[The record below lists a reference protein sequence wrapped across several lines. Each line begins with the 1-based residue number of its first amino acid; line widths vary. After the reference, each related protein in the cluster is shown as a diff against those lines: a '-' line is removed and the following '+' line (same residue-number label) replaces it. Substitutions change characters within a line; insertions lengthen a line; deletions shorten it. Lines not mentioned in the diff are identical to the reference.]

1 MSWVA
6 ASVAAG
12 ATAFKGISGAMQ
24 VSKGKNM
31 AKNNI
36 RPIYT
41 RPNEV
46 SQGLSLAEKGYENAV
61 MPGTSQ
67 AINNIS
73 ATGAAAFGSVRDS
86 ATNSG
91 DVLDAITKVNFNQ
104 GQQFND
110 LASRQALYKQQQ
122 LGNLQAQL
130 ANSAQYGDKEFSY
143 NKDQPYQDT
152 AAAASALIG
161 AGNQNLGS
169 AVNELGTIGTAAIM
183 NQGGDAKI
191 KEASQ
196 LTNVPPMSSIKLSP
210 GLGGRMVYDHY
221 TGKLKFQ

>member
-1 MSWVA
+1 LSWIA

-12 ATAFKGISGAMQ
+12 ASAFKGISGAIQ
-24 VSKGKNM
+24 VGKGKNM
-31 AKNNI
+31 AKNNV

-41 RPNEV
+41 RPNEAT
-46 SQGLSLAEKGYENAV
+46 QGLSLAEQGYENAV
-61 MPGTSQ
+61 MPGTAQ

-73 ATGAAAFGSVRDS
+73 ASGASAFDAAAQAASS
-86 ATNSG
+86 SG
-91 DVLDAITKVNFNQ
+91 DVLDAISKVNFNQ

-110 LASRQALYKQQQ
+110 LAAQQGLYKQQQ
-122 LGNLQAQL
+122 LQNLQTQL

-161 AGNQNLGS
+161 AGNQNIGS
-169 AVNELGTIGTAAIM
+169 AASELGTIGTAAIM
-183 NQGGDAKI
+183 NQGGDGKI
-191 KEASQ
+191 KEEPQ
-196 LTNVPPMSSIKLSP
+196 LRNVPPMSSIKLSP